1 MSSKQERVQLNLRLD
16 GRKELLEAIKE
27 AAEAADLSVN
37 SWAIK
42 AFESALGLSSSPRLA
57 ATPSTAL
64 EDRLAALEERLAA
77 LEANQTG
84 ELAA

>member
-42 AFESALGLSSSPRLA
+42 AFESVAVWTVSACAIFNLSLSG
-57 ATPSTAL
+57 
-64 EDRLAALEERLAA
+64 
-77 LEANQTG
+77 NW
-84 ELAA
+84 